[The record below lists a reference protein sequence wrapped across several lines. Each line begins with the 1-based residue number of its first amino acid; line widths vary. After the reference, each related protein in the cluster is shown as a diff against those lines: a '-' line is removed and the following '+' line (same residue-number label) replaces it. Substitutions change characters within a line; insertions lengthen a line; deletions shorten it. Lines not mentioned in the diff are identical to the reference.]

1 MRNNIIIILVIF
13 IILCIFL
20 YTNYKVK
27 YEYNEQEAEDK
38 CILLSSRGILK
49 SCDIISNNPV
59 SSIKK
64 LKDYKNLDYRLK
76 NIKYGTTI
84 YVCSSAIRDF
94 LENYLPIIT
103 NKFILIS
110 GDCDETFPY
119 DILTEEEFNSF
130 INSDKLIHW
139 FVQNCVIIHPK
150 ITGIPIGLDYHTMSM
165 YDHEWGNHKSPLNQ
179 EKILL
184 NLARQSRPFYDRMI
198 KIYSNCHF
206 AIKTAKY
213 GYDRQ
218 DAIDKVPKDLVYYE
232 PTKINR
238 FDSWKKQT
246 NFAFVLSPHGN
257 GLDCHRTWEALCL
270 GCIPI
275 VKTSNIDYLYK
286 NLPVLIVQDW
296 SDVTLNLL
304 NNTIL
309 LFRNKAFNFNKLTLK
324 YWKNLINNII

>member
-1 MRNNIIIILVIF
+1 MRNNIIILAIF
-13 IILCIFL
+13 IILCIFI
-20 YTNYKVK
+20 YSNYKTK
-27 YEYNEQEAEDK
+27 YEYSVEEAENK

-64 LKDYKNLDYRLK
+64 LKNYKNLYNRLES
-76 NIKYGTTI
+76 IEYGTTI
-84 YVCSSAIRDF
+84 YVCSSALRDF
-94 LENYLPIIT
+94 LENYFPIIS
-103 NKFILIS
+103 NKFILVS

-119 DILTEEEFNSF
+119 DILTKEEFNKLV
-130 INSDKLIHW
+130 NSDKLIHW
-139 FVQNCVIIHPK
+139 FVQNCVIAHPK

-165 YDHEWGNHKSPLNQ
+165 YDHEWGKHKSPLKQ
-179 EKILL
+179 ERILL
-184 NLARQSRPFYDRMI
+184 NLTKQSKPFYDRII

-206 AIKTAKY
+206 AIKSAKY

-218 DAIDKVPKDLVYYE
+218 DAIDNIPKDLVYYE
-232 PTKINR
+232 PNKINR
-238 FDSWKKQT
+238 MDSWKKQT

-286 NLPVLIVQDW
+286 DLPVLIVEDW
-296 SDVTLNLL
+296 SDVTFNLL

-309 LFRNKAFNFNKLTLK
+309 SFQNKRFNFNRLTLK
-324 YWKNLINNII
+324 YWTDQIKSH